1 MMTEKKQE
9 KQKENPNKCKRCGS
23 GFGYIQI
30 KTGNWVCR
38 SCGYIENLL
47 KVKREIKN

>member
-1 MMTEKKQE
+1 MIEKKQE
-9 KQKENPNKCKRCGS
+9 KQNNPKCSKCGS

-38 SCGYIENLL
+38 SCGNIE
-47 KVKREIKN
+47 KVKREIKK

>member
-1 MMTEKKQE
+1 MKEKRE
-9 KQKENPNKCKRCGS
+9 KEKPKKDQIKCSNCGS

-38 SCGYIENLL
+38 SCGNIE
-47 KVKREIKN
+47 KVKKEVKN